1 VIKIACEYGELKPLC
16 RKNCGAANHAYLS
29 HMAVKSRFCRVC
41 GEPFQAKRFDALTCT
56 GTCRMRKARGAD
68 LAYLAALPSYLAEV
82 RRSVH
87 EADLD
92 AIATV
97 RAATASKHEGRRQR
111 RQLPKGSRI
120 RTVAPGARPEPTE

>member
-1 VIKIACEYGELKPLC
+1 
-16 RKNCGAANHAYLS
+16 
-29 HMAVKSRFCRVC
+29 MAVKSRFCRVC

-97 RAATASKHEGRRQR
+97 RAATRGPATPRAPMIPITSAAS
-111 RQLPKGSRI
+111 P
-120 RTVAPGARPEPTE
+120 AMPG

>member
-1 VIKIACEYGELKPLC
+1 
-16 RKNCGAANHAYLS
+16 
-29 HMAVKSRFCRVC
+29 
-41 GEPFQAKRFDALTCT
+41 
-56 GTCRMRKARGAD
+56 MRKARGAD

-120 RTVAPGARPEPTE
+120 RTVAPGEPVRSPLSDLGQEARRPLATGLTTAFAPQGQADRDAGKALLGSLPEKQWTRSSPWRLRPV

>member
-1 VIKIACEYGELKPLC
+1 MVAALFAATCPWLGEH
-16 RKNCGAANHAYLS
+16 R
-29 HMAVKSRFCRVC
+29 C

-56 GTCRMRKARGAD
+56 STCRMRKARGAD

>member
-1 VIKIACEYGELKPLC
+1 
-16 RKNCGAANHAYLS
+16 
-29 HMAVKSRFCRVC
+29 
-41 GEPFQAKRFDALTCT
+41 
-56 GTCRMRKARGAD
+56 MRKARGAD
-68 LAYLAALPSYLAEV
+68 LAYLAALPSYLADV
-82 RRSVH
+82 RCSVH

-111 RQLPKGSRI
+111 RQLPEGSRI

>member
-1 VIKIACEYGELKPLC
+1 LPASRSACPSIHSPRALRSWL
-16 RKNCGAANHAYLS
+16 
-29 HMAVKSRFCRVC
+29 AVSRNATR
-41 GEPFQAKRFDALTCT
+41 
-56 GTCRMRKARGAD
+56 RGAD

-82 RRSVH
+82 RRSLH

-120 RTVAPGARPEPTE
+120 RTVAP

>member
-1 VIKIACEYGELKPLC
+1 
-16 RKNCGAANHAYLS
+16 
-29 HMAVKSRFCRVC
+29 
-41 GEPFQAKRFDALTCT
+41 
-56 GTCRMRKARGAD
+56 MRKARGAD

-97 RAATASKHEGRRQR
+97 RAATASKHEGRRQ
-111 RQLPKGSRI
+111 LPKGSRI
-120 RTVAPGARPEPTE
+120 RTVAPGARPEPTGMIEPPGAVEGRPGR

>member
-1 VIKIACEYGELKPLC
+1 
-16 RKNCGAANHAYLS
+16 
-29 HMAVKSRFCRVC
+29 MAVKSRFCRVC

-111 RQLPKGSRI
+111 RQLPGFTDSDR
-120 RTVAPGARPEPTE
+120 GARSPSGAH